1 MLRYYLFVILAGPF
15 LIALIALLAGGT
27 GEALPMLTLSA
38 YFVTAAA
45 FLIDAL
51 VAILVRKLARGC
63 ATDPYARFYSVS
75 KKEKKVHKF
84 LRVRKWRDKI
94 PEMGGLLV
102 GFQKKKLE
110 KDTPEYLLFFLK
122 ETCYA
127 ELMHLISAILGFAV
141 VFLLPLRFALPVSLP
156 VALVNFVLN
165 MMPVLVQRYVR
176 SHMIPLYERSK
187 RRK

>member
-1 MLRYYLFVILAGPF
+1 
-15 LIALIALLAGGT
+15 
-27 GEALPMLTLSA
+27 
-38 YFVTAAA
+38 
-45 FLIDAL
+45 
-51 VAILVRKLARGC
+51 
-63 ATDPYARFYSVS
+63 
-75 KKEKKVHKF
+75 
-84 LRVRKWRDKI
+84 
-94 PEMGGLLV
+94 MGGLLV

-127 ELMHLISAILGFAV
+127 ELMHLISAILGFAII
-141 VFLLPLRFALPVSLP
+141 FLLPLRFALPISLP